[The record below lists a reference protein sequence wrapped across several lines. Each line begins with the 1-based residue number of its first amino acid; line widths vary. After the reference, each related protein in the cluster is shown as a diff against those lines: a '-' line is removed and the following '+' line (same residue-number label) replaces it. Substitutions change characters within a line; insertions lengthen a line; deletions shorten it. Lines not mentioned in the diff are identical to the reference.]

1 MISKVNINSASSDLT
16 SCVITDSF
24 TNTLYVDGFVQ
35 HVSVTRYCAA
45 SFRGTSTLGDTVCV
59 RTAKGTCTVGSD
71 EV

>member
-1 MISKVNINSASSDLT
+1 
-16 SCVITDSF
+16 
-24 TNTLYVDGFVQ
+24 
-35 HVSVTRYCAA
+35 VTRYCAA